1 MIRVIGIFLT
11 LVVTSLYL
19 FPFELKPLPGANT
32 KMIMAGLGLVV
43 IGVQMAKQ
51 KIPSI
56 NADFFKLVLWASLV
70 SLIGLL
76 QLFLMIR
83 PILNMQHTLCQC

>member
-43 IGVQMAKQ
+43 IGETKKSVNK
-51 KIPSI
+51 
-56 NADFFKLVLWASLV
+56 
-70 SLIGLL
+70 
-76 QLFLMIR
+76 
-83 PILNMQHTLCQC
+83 C